1 MKCEKRK
8 VAQGRVPKLRF
19 PEFRGAGEWEEKRL
33 EDICVYVSSGKDR
46 NDPEG
51 VYELYGSTG
60 IIGKSTNASYDGEYI
75 LVARVGANAGQMA
88 RAKGKFGVTDNT
100 LVILPSGTANL
111 CFILLALENFN
122 PRKLVFG
129 SGQPLVTGGQL
140 KVVIL
145 HLPETSEQQKIADC
159 LSSLDE
165 LITLH
170 TQKLDSLKTRKNG
183 LMQQLFPAEGETV
196 PKLRFA
202 EFQGAGEWEERKLE
216 NLAKRGSGHT
226 PSKSYAEYYNGG
238 IKWVSL
244 ADTNRLDNGL
254 ILDTTKQISEL
265 GIKNSSAVLY
275 PLGTVILSRD
285 AGVGKSAVIG
295 CPMAVSQHFIAWVC
309 HPSQLHNWFL
319 YYVLQNNKPLFER
332 VAMGSTIKTIG
343 LPFFVKMLIVIPSLP
358 EQQKIA
364 SCLSSLDELITA
376 QTQKLATLK
385 THKKGLMQGL
395 FPPADEVNA

>member
-1 MKCEKRK
+1 M
-8 VAQGRVPKLRF
+8 
-19 PEFRGAGEWEEKRL
+19 
-33 EDICVYVSSGKDR
+33 
-46 NDPEG
+46 
-51 VYELYGSTG
+51 
-60 IIGKSTNASYDGEYI
+60 
-75 LVARVGANAGQMA
+75 
-88 RAKGKFGVTDNT
+88 
-100 LVILPSGTANL
+100 
-111 CFILLALENFN
+111 
-122 PRKLVFG
+122 FG

>member
-1 MKCEKRK
+1 MT
-8 VAQGRVPKLRF
+8 
-19 PEFRGAGEWEEKRL
+19 
-33 EDICVYVSSGKDR
+33 S
-46 NDPEG
+46 
-51 VYELYGSTG
+51 
-60 IIGKSTNASYDGEYI
+60 
-75 LVARVGANAGQMA
+75 AR
-88 RAKGKFGVTDNT
+88 
-100 LVILPSGTANL
+100 
-111 CFILLALENFN
+111 
-122 PRKLVFG
+122 
-129 SGQPLVTGGQL
+129 SGQPGINSNEYASFP
-140 KVVIL
+140 IL
-145 HLPETSEQQKIADC
+145 LSHMQEQQKIADC

-170 TQKLDSLKTRKNG
+170 TQKLDSLKTHKKG
-183 LMQQLFPAEGETV
+183 VMQQLFPAEGETV
-196 PKLRFA
+196 PKLRFP
-202 EFQGAGEWEERKLE
+202 EFRGAGEWEERKLE
-216 NLAKRGSGHT
+216 YLAKRGSGHT

-265 GIKNSSAVLY
+265 GIKNSSAVLH

-343 LPFFVKMLIVIPSLP
+343 LPFFVEMLIVIPSLP
-358 EQQKIA
+358 EQQKVA
-364 SCLSSLDELITA
+364 DCLSSLDELIAA

-385 THKKGLMQGL
+385 THKKGLMQQL
-395 FPPADEVNA
+395 FPSADEVNT